1 MSDSSGSPAI
11 DGSGNTLSEF
21 SGYKLIWAH

>member
-21 SGYKLIWAH
+21 SGYKLI